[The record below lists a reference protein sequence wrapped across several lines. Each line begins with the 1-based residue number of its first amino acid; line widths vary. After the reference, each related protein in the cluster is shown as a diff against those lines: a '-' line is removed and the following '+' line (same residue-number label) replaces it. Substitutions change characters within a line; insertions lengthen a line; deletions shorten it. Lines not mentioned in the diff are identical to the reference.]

1 MVYRLGDDKV
11 SVDLS
16 IKAKRVVEIYETNI
30 TYNLADMYYKAI
42 DEKLGL
48 KKLKRMTCDKAL
60 PIINK
65 AIEDMVKNKAE
76 YIKLNPKNGWG
87 TYDGLLEQFREMR
100 NVCEENPDGF
110 FDMDIGD

>member
-1 MVYRLGDDKV
+1 M

-16 IKAKRVVEIYETNI
+16 IRAKREVNIYETNI
-30 TYNLADMYYKAI
+30 TYNLAPMYYKAI

-48 KKLKRMTCDKAL
+48 KKLKCMICEKAL

-65 AIEDMVKNKAE
+65 AIDDMIKNKKE
-76 YIKLNPKNGWG
+76 YEKLNPSNGWG

-100 NVCEENPDGF
+100 TICEDNPDGV
-110 FDMDIGD
+110 FDMDI